1 MSSSIGADKRPHL
14 SARAVSTLILIAVL
28 AFAAAVL
35 IVFRVEAQTG
45 DSLDYARSIRSGE
58 LLFHPH
64 HLLFNPIVRGLW
76 KGIAAVFPRASPIAA
91 AQVHNIFWALIVLT
105 AVFTIIRRMTGS
117 AVAAALG
124 SLALFS
130 FLSFWQYATYVE
142 VYLPTMGCLAVV
154 LAALRAAPKERISVG
169 LCGAITAVFALAVF
183 YDQMSVFFSLPLV
196 ILLAGRLGKKGGWK
210 AAGLLAA
217 AGATVLAG
225 YLFAFLTTSNP
236 RTLAGFY
243 HWCLLYAF
251 HPDPSWGSWSNV
263 SPLGAAK
270 LLLSFARNILPIPRP
285 FFLPAV
291 ICSGLVV
298 TGLAVGTLRALRR
311 RAAEIPWRI
320 ALWLWIGTTV
330 AFMWWFS
337 PSGYELAIP
346 LLLPF
351 HLLAVQTMADGWES
365 SADPRR
371 ARKRILGLLSA
382 AIAGLFI
389 LNLITAVL
397 PARTDRGDAYRRA
410 VLVQTAAPANA
421 IVVADYFMRENLRYY
436 FHRSGTLEDV
446 MILFSFYRNLALPVE
461 YVLDAGR
468 PVLVPMAM
476 IVPGSK
482 TVKPFHGDAYPR
494 EWRSVVEWLT
504 GCEIRD
510 GRVVSARTAAA
521 VEGLPGYVLLSAERR
536 PVDGL
541 ADVLRRLDGAAQTA
555 AGDPSGPF
563 SSWLSRHPDLAR

>member
-243 HWCLLYAF
+243 HW
-251 HPDPSWGSWSNV
+251 
-263 SPLGAAK
+263 
-270 LLLSFARNILPIPRP
+270 
-285 FFLPAV
+285 
-291 ICSGLVV
+291 
-298 TGLAVGTLRALRR
+298 
-311 RAAEIPWRI
+311 
-320 ALWLWIGTTV
+320 
-330 AFMWWFS
+330 
-337 PSGYELAIP
+337 
-346 LLLPF
+346 
-351 HLLAVQTMADGWES
+351 
-365 SADPRR
+365 
-371 ARKRILGLLSA
+371 
-382 AIAGLFI
+382 
-389 LNLITAVL
+389 
-397 PARTDRGDAYRRA
+397 
-410 VLVQTAAPANA
+410 
-421 IVVADYFMRENLRYY
+421 
-436 FHRSGTLEDV
+436 
-446 MILFSFYRNLALPVE
+446 
-461 YVLDAGR
+461 
-468 PVLVPMAM
+468 
-476 IVPGSK
+476 
-482 TVKPFHGDAYPR
+482 
-494 EWRSVVEWLT
+494 
-504 GCEIRD
+504 
-510 GRVVSARTAAA
+510 
-521 VEGLPGYVLLSAERR
+521 
-536 PVDGL
+536 
-541 ADVLRRLDGAAQTA
+541 
-555 AGDPSGPF
+555 
-563 SSWLSRHPDLAR
+563 